1 MLKLKLMF
9 FYHNLLNNLFSNL
22 VLMSHVT
29 DVYLMIFLVRG
40 RGAENIEKK
49 EKNREKKNIEK
60 WNERKTKNTGKGK

>member
-1 MLKLKLMF
+1 MVQNVLTYKATMLKLKLMF

-22 VLMSHVT
+22 VLISHVT

-49 EKNREKKNIEK
+49 
-60 WNERKTKNTGKGK
+60 

>member
-49 EKNREKKNIEK
+49 RKKQREEKH
-60 WNERKTKNTGKGK
+60 

>member
-1 MLKLKLMF
+1 MF
-9 FYHNLLNNLFSNL
+9 FYHDLLNNLFSNL

-40 RGAENIEKK
+40 KGAENIEKK

-60 WNERKTKNTGKGK
+60 